1 MASKPFYEAGLHVAK
16 VVSQGITK
24 ASTGNFQFFLRVKI
38 LGMADPGDEQNYIPH
53 RTQYERTIY
62 RAITDKT
69 VEYLVQDLDVLG
81 FAGESFSELDPSHP
95 QFQNF
100 AGKQFDVVCT
110 HEDDT
115 KGGVR
120 EKWSIA
126 RGMAGSKPIEPLQAR
141 ELRQLDSLFGKAL
154 KTRKKPAASVPA
166 GRSDA
171 DESLAISDDDIPF

>member
-1 MASKPFYEAGLHVAK
+1 MASKPFYEEGLHVAK

-24 ASTGNFQFFLRVKI
+24 ASTGNFQFFLRVKV
-38 LGMADPGDEQNYIPH
+38 LGMADPGDDQNYIPH

-69 VEYLVQDLDVLG
+69 VEYLVQDLEVLG
-81 FAGESFSELDPSHP
+81 FEGESFSELDPSHP
-95 QFQNF
+95 QHQSFV
-100 AGKQFDVVCT
+100 GKQFDVTCT

-120 EKWSIA
+120 EKWSVA
-126 RGMAGSKPIEPLQAR
+126 RGMFGSKPIEPLQAR

-154 KTRKKPAASVPA
+154 KTRKKPAVSAPA
-166 GRSDA
+166 QPGDA
-171 DESLAISDDDIPF
+171 NESLQITDDDIPF